1 MLFLWPARFFM
12 GRIFLIFSPHH
23 KFLTFLPHN
32 LSSTN
37 LEYLQ
42 FFIFSTAVSST
53 RAILWLLNAHWSFLF
68 SLGVTSSRKSSFTHP
83 DNVRLYCCVIS
94 STSFLP
100 CLGMYPIECLS
111 VIFLFFVSPSFSKVE
126 TMFYIPLYS
135 LILEHVECYVHVN
148 WRNKTELSMS
158 WNSAIFFNAYSV
170 TWPRILI
177 FTCVSS
183 CSVISSVFLNK
194 RLEKSQT

>member
-1 MLFLWPARFFM
+1 MLFLWPSRFFM
-12 GRIFLIFSPHH
+12 GRIFLIFSPHYR
-23 KFLTFLPHN
+23 FLTFLPHN

-42 FFIFSTAVSST
+42 FCIFYRLSPLQGQSFDYLMPIGPSYSPQVS
-53 RAILWLLNAHWSFLF
+53 LLQGNLHL
-68 SLGVTSSRKSSFTHP
+68 LTQT
-83 DNVRLYCCVIS
+83 DYVRLYCCVIS

-148 WRNKTELSMS
+148 
-158 WNSAIFFNAYSV
+158 
-170 TWPRILI
+170 
-177 FTCVSS
+177 
-183 CSVISSVFLNK
+183 
-194 RLEKSQT
+194 